1 MMQARSPITLDPLL
15 TLLGGPKSNTP
26 SGAPAQVPADILLF
40 GDILGL
46 LGNFGAGQTSPLTPS
61 TSGVGQASDATASNE
76 ADLFS
81 ALDSGNMTPLTAGT
95 LAALLNAPTAAL
107 NSAAAPTD
115 QAVESSLPQF
125 EVPPVDGN
133 QPSDL
138 LDAFISEAM
147 AQAKTLGP
155 AEPLFMTGAMPTT
168 WNQLPSESI
177 PEGSFKVISS
187 QVIGDQLQLEL
198 QSRENPGTQFKLT
211 VPTASLTL
219 TAAESDTTRK
229 TGLPTSSLRSNRVA
243 IRPGSTSAIDD
254 LFGRLSV
261 TELTLTNELPT
272 EAITQ
277 PNAAVRLE
285 LAADQSSRA
294 TRITLVAPRS
304 SLRLVSSD
312 PLIAEQ
318 PALPTEQ
325 SPSTASSSGAT
336 AGQKVVSAG
345 TATPAAATLAPEE
358 SSSFTVR
365 PVATKWDTEQ
375 FADETSSAIK
385 SLQSGIDRSEALS
398 RPVDARSV
406 KVPVKITLPDL
417 PKMLS
422 GGTRT
427 LTIKLEPEHLGPARL
442 HLSVV
447 NDTITARLSV
457 ETPTAKAAVERGL
470 DQLTD
475 QLSRAGLKVNYIEV
489 SLRGGSYQE
498 SAYHQ
503 TNWFRSQ
510 RSQLR
515 RASDDALTPAA
526 PLAAITTRRPS
537 SYLGSSGVNLYA

>member
-1 MMQARSPITLDPLL
+1 MQARSPITLDPLL
-15 TLLGGPKSNTP
+15 TLLGGPKSNGP

-46 LGNFGAGQTSPLTPS
+46 LGNFSAGQAIPLTPG
-61 TSGVGQASDATASNE
+61 TPGVEKAADTTTAND

-81 ALDSGNMTPLTAGT
+81 ALDMGSMAPHTAGS
-95 LAALLNAPTAAL
+95 LAALLSAP
-107 NSAAAPTD
+107 AAAINSVDTPTD
-115 QAVESSLPQF
+115 QMVESPLPQF
-125 EVPPVDGN
+125 DAPPVDGH

-138 LDAFISEAM
+138 LDAFTADALTM
-147 AQAKTLGP
+147 AKTSSLT
-155 AEPLFMTGAMPTT
+155 EPLFMTGAVPTT

-177 PEGSFKVISS
+177 PDGTFKVISS

-198 QSRENPGTQFKLT
+198 QSRENPATQLKLT
-211 VPTASLTL
+211 VPTSSLTIA
-219 TAAESDTTRK
+219 AAESVASRK
-229 TGLPTSSLRSNRVA
+229 TGLPTSSLRTNRVA
-243 IRPGSTSAIDD
+243 MRTDSTSAIDD

-272 EAITQ
+272 ETVAQ
-277 PNAAVRLE
+277 PNSAVKLE
-285 LAADQSSRA
+285 MSADQSGRA
-294 TRITLVAPRS
+294 TLITLVAPRS
-304 SLRLVSSD
+304 TLRLISSD
-312 PLIAEQ
+312 TSAAEQ
-318 PALPTEQ
+318 PTLPTDQ
-325 SPSTASSSGAT
+325 KPSTTSGTGAT
-336 AGQKVVSAG
+336 EGQQVVSATKAT
-345 TATPAAATLAPEE
+345 TASATLTSEE
-358 SSSFTVR
+358 KPSFTVR
-365 PVATKWDTEQ
+365 PAATKWDTEQ
-375 FADETSSAIK
+375 FADESSSAIK

-406 KVPVKITLPDL
+406 NMPVKMTLPDL

-447 NDTITARLSV
+447 NDTVTARLSV

-475 QLSRAGLKVNYIEV
+475 QLSRAGLKVNNIEV

-498 SAYHQ
+498 SAYRQ

-537 SYLGSSGVNLYA
+537 SYLGSTGVNLYA